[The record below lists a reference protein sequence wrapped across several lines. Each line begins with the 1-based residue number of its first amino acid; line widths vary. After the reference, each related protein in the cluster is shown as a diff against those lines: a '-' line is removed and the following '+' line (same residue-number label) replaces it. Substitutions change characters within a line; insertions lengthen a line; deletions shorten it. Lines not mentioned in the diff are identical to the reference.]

1 MGHLETLGLR
11 DLMMISVENA
21 RNKINASM
29 PLMSLEQIG
38 LPQALGRVLGEDL
51 MARRTQPPKPVSSM
65 DGYAAKIDDLLSIPT
80 KLKVVGEIPA
90 GTSYDGQ
97 IKEGESVR
105 IFTGAPV
112 PKGADLIIIQENTQ
126 KDGEFVKI
134 IKGKPT
140 VGQFIRPAG
149 LDFNKGEILLKAGRT
164 LTSRDIGLIAGMNIP
179 WLMVRRRP
187 KIAIL
192 ATGYEIVM
200 PGNFLGSDQ
209 IVSSNGLALSA
220 FINASGGETIDL
232 GIAPDTADDL
242 QSLAKQAKNVDML
255 VTCGGASVGE
265 HDLVQKALSKIG
277 LEIEFWRI
285 AMRPGK
291 PLMFGKI
298 GTTKMLGL
306 PGNPVSAFVC
316 AIIFIGPALNS
327 MLGTKNG
334 NSIEPETA
342 ILTKPLKE
350 NDEREDYLR
359 AILVRDS
366 QGTLIATPFDEQDSS
381 IFSDLAHA
389 DGLVIRSPY
398 ATSAKKGD
406 IVKVISLSG

>member
-1 MGHLETLGLR
+1 M
-11 DLMMISVENA
+11 A
-21 RNKINASM
+21 
-29 PLMSLEQIG
+29 LEQIG

-51 MARRTQPPKPVSSM
+51 VARRTQPPKPVSSM
-65 DGYAAKIDDLLSIPT
+65 DGYAAKINDLTSIPT
-80 KLKVVGEIPA
+80 KLKVVGEVPA
-90 GTSYDGQ
+90 GTSYKGQ
-97 IKEGESVR
+97 IKDGESVR

-126 KDGEFVKI
+126 KEGEFVKI

-149 LDFNKGEILLKAGRT
+149 LDFKNGEILLKAGRSI
-164 LTSRDIGLIAGMNIP
+164 TSRDIGLIAGMNIP

-187 KIAIL
+187 KIAIIS
-192 ATGYEIVM
+192 TGDEIVM
-200 PGNFLGSDQ
+200 PGNFIGSNQ

-232 GIAPDTADDL
+232 GIATDTAKDL
-242 QSLAKQAKNVDML
+242 QELAKQAKNVDML

-265 HDLVQKALSKIG
+265 HDLVQKALSQIG

-291 PLMFGKI
+291 PLMFGMI
-298 GTTKMLGL
+298 GL

-327 MLGTKNG
+327 MLGIKNG
-334 NSIEPETA
+334 SSIDPESA
-342 ILTKPLKE
+342 ILTKPLQE

-359 AILVRDS
+359 TILNRDS
-366 QGTLIATPFDEQDSS
+366 KGTLLATPFEKQDSS

-389 DGLVIRSPY
+389 DGLVIRSPF

-406 IVKVISLSG
+406 KVKVISFLREKFPI